1 MNHDVNP
8 YSVWRQKKGYNKPLT
23 VIILVLVLL
32 KILELLINTEGC
44 GFEWT
49 RETIKPYTYTLIQVN
64 E

>member
-1 MNHDVNP
+1 MTWTHTLYDVK
-8 YSVWRQKKGYNKPLT
+8 KKGYNKPLT

-49 RETIKPYTYTLIQVN
+49 RETIKAYTYKLIQVN